1 MYAFQRH
8 LICIPL
14 KKFSETDSTSS
25 PVDSRISPAV
35 QNEEID
41 VSFMYVHDIPNI
53 HSACSTHITFILI
66 VYFIVGCI
74 NLLLENIR
82 CAFCSYQL
90 PFRL

>member
-41 VSFMYVHDIPNI
+41 VSFTYVHDIPNI
-53 HSACSTHITFILI
+53 HSACSTLIITFI
-66 VYFIVGCI
+66 F
-74 NLLLENIR
+74 
-82 CAFCSYQL
+82 
-90 PFRL
+90 